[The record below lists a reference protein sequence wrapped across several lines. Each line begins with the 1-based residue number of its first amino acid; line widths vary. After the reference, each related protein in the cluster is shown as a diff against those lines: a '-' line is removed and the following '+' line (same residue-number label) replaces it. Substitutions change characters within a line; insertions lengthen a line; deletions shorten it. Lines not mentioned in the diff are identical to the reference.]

1 MTQTKKV
8 ETELTRLKAKCLNKD
23 GSPKKGATGID
34 LARLKQLQD
43 AEPLTKDELAE
54 AQNREAKRHEEDV
67 KAFQAKQEA
76 KIVEKVLAQT
86 TGTPTSLN
94 PALDKVEPAEHP
106 RITTLK
112 QALMPFT
119 MLEVHESRPDEF
131 ILINRGTAITAG
143 DVRAARKAIKI

>member
-1 MTQTKKV
+1 M
-8 ETELTRLKAKCLNKD
+8 KCLNKD
-23 GSPKKGATGID
+23 GSPKSGATGID

-76 KIVEKVLAQT
+76 KIVEKVLAT
-86 TGTPTSLN
+86 VGGEDNAT
-94 PALDKVEPAEHP
+94 LDKPQPAEHP

>member
-1 MTQTKKV
+1 MTQAKKV
-8 ETELTRLKAKCLNKD
+8 ETELTKLKAKCLNKD
-23 GSPKKGATGID
+23 GSPKKGATGPD

-43 AEPLTKDELAE
+43 AEPLTKEELAE
-54 AQNREAKRHEEDV
+54 AQKRETQRHEADV
-67 KAFQAKQEA
+67 AAFQVKQEA
-76 KIVEKVLAQT
+76 KIVSKVLAEV
-86 TGTPTSLN
+86 GK
-94 PALDKVEPAEHP
+94 PADPAMMDKVEPTEHP

-143 DVRAARKAIKI
+143 DVRAAAR